1 MIAGLD
7 PGWLWLIGGV
17 VLLIAEVIAPGFFLV
32 FIGAAAMA
40 TGLFTLLFGL
50 GTVPQLAL
58 FALYAVLAVMA
69 GKRFYANR
77 HSDSADPLLNDR
89 AGRLVGKVVTVV
101 AVVDDHSGRVR
112 VGDSEWSARG
122 GPAAVGE
129 RVRIIGVDGNCLKV
143 QPEHSIPPTSTE
155 TPA

>member
-1 MIAGLD
+1 MNGMQID
-7 PGWLWLIGGV
+7 PGWAWLIGGI

-32 FIGAAAMA
+32 FIGAAALA

-50 GTVPQLAL
+50 GAVPQLAL
-58 FALYAVLAVMA
+58 FALYALLTVMI

-77 HSDSADPLLNDR
+77 HSDSTDPLLNDR
-89 AGRLVGKVVTVV
+89 AGRLIGKVVT
-101 AVVDDHSGRVR
+101 AVTDVDDHGGRVR

-129 RVRIIGVDGNCLKV
+129 RVIVTGVEGNCLTV
-143 QPEHSIPPTSTE
+143 EPSRALPPQ
-155 TPA
+155 